1 MRYAPL
7 LGFVAAATLIS
18 CGGDDLVLPSDGEP
32 AVISVVAGDK
42 QSGRVGEMLA
52 DPVVIEVTDVSGRP
66 VAGATVE
73 VELDGAMDTVSTGG
87 DGRASAALALGS
99 SVGAVTGHALVVAPE
114 GPQPVQATFTATAL
128 SASANGLTLVSGDA
142 QTGVAGTALA
152 EPLVVSVTDAFGNP
166 VAGVTVTWAA
176 VGGGSVSASETTT
189 DASGSTSVTR
199 TLGPTAGPQ
208 STTAT
213 SSGLAGS
220 PVTFTHTAT
229 SGSAS
234 GVQLLSGDGQ
244 QGAPRATLPAPIV
257 VAVSDADGNPVS
269 GAAVT
274 WVVTAGGGSVD
285 PTTSTTDAAG
295 HASTSW
301 TLGPTVGT
309 NTVQAVVSGV
319 GSATFTATAAAGAP
333 AHIAIIS
340 GNNQS
345 GQVGIQLG
353 ADLVVSVE
361 DGDGNAVAGATVTVA
376 PATST
381 TSASGQASTEWTLGP
396 ATGGQKVQASAGAAG
411 HVDFQATA
419 TAGAPST
426 LAIATQP
433 SSTATVG
440 VPLATQPVI
449 QLRDATGNDVQRS
462 GVSVTVAIATG
473 PGRLTG
479 TTSRTTDDNGQ
490 AAFTDLAIT
499 DGTGGHTLI
508 FAASGFTSVVSSS
521 ITVTPP
527 PNQPPTASADQYE
540 VASGTALTVGAP
552 GVLGNDNDPD
562 GDTLT
567 ASAVDQPANGTL
579 ALSSDG
585 SFTYT
590 PNTGFSGQDTFTYTA
605 GDGTDTSAPA
615 TVTITV
621 DPPVVGVSPGP
632 PSEATQDFTVA
643 PTVSPSGTLTYTPAT
658 RGKAKARVA
667 AHDDGARPMAGTTP
681 APNTPSPSISSST
694 LATL

>member
-1 MRYAPL
+1 
-7 LGFVAAATLIS
+7 
-18 CGGDDLVLPSDGEP
+18 
-32 AVISVVAGDK
+32 
-42 QSGRVGEMLA
+42 
-52 DPVVIEVTDVSGRP
+52 VSGRP
-66 VAGATVE
+66 VPGAAVE
-73 VELDGAMDTVSTGG
+73 VELDGVLDTVSTGG

-99 SVGAVTGHALVVAPE
+99 SIGAVTGHLRVVAPE
-114 GPQPVQATFTATAL
+114 APRPVQATFTATAL

-142 QTGVAGTALA
+142 QTGAAGTALA
-152 EPLVVSVTDAFGNP
+152 EPLVVSVADAFGNP
-166 VAGVTVTWAA
+166 VADVTVAWAA
-176 VGGGSVSASETTT
+176 VDGGSVSESETKT
-189 DASGSTSVTR
+189 DASGSTSVIR

-208 STTAT
+208 GTTAT
-213 SSGLAGS
+213 SVGLANS

-244 QGAPRATLPAPIV
+244 TGAPGATLPDPIV
-257 VAVSDADGNPVS
+257 VAVKDADGNPVS

-274 WVVTAGGGSVD
+274 WVVTSGGGSVD

-295 HASTSW
+295 QASTSW
-301 TLGPTVGT
+301 TLGSSVAT

-333 AHIAIIS
+333 AQIRIIS

-361 DGDGNAVAGATVTVA
+361 DGDGNAVAGATVTWQVTDGGGSVA

-381 TSASGQASTEWTLGP
+381 TSASGQATTEWTLGP
-396 ATGGQKVQASAGAAG
+396 ATGGQKVRASAGAAG

-419 TAGAPST
+419 SAGAPST

-433 SSTATVG
+433 SATATVG
-440 VPLATQPVI
+440 VPLASQPVI
-449 QLRDATGNDVQRS
+449 QLRDATGNAVQQS

-479 TTSRTTDDNGQ
+479 TASRTTDANGQ

-499 DGTGGHTLI
+499 DGTGSHTLI
-508 FAASGFTSVVSSS
+508 FAASGYTSVVSSS

-527 PNQPPTASADQYE
+527 ANQAPTATADQYE
-540 VASGTALTVGAP
+540 VASATTLTVDAP

-562 GDTLT
+562 GGTLT
-567 ASAVDQPANGTL
+567 ASVVDQPANGS
-579 ALSSDG
+579 LSLSATG

-590 PNTGFSGQDTFTYTA
+590 PNAGFSGQDTFTYTA

-621 DPPVVGVSPGP
+621 DPPVVGMNQP
-632 PSEATQDFTVA
+632 PSLLPGGGQ
-643 PTVSPSGTLTYTPAT
+643 
-658 RGKAKARVA
+658 
-667 AHDDGARPMAGTTP
+667 
-681 APNTPSPSISSST
+681 TPSPSISSST
-694 LATL
+694 STTL